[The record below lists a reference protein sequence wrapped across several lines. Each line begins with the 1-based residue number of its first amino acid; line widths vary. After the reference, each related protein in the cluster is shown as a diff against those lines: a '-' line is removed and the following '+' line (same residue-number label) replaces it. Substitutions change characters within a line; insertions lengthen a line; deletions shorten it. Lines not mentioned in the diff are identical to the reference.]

1 MCISASVSRGGN
13 AWPIFTQ
20 RIKKRNETTSTM
32 NRIPCSFNHFSDGR
46 EVQISGGSANRSRLG
61 NHRRPNVVRFQAGHK
76 RSGLRGKFRDND
88 KTERERERGRGKKEK
103 EKIKEEKGEGRKEE
117 KGSWRNRGRRCP
129 RFVNPRHVK

>member
-1 MCISASVSRGGN
+1 
-13 AWPIFTQ
+13 
-20 RIKKRNETTSTM
+20 M
-32 NRIPCSFNHFSDGR
+32 NRIPCSFNHFSDERGTNF
-46 EVQISGGSANRSRLG
+46 GGSANRSRLG

-88 KTERERERGRGKKEK
+88 KTERERKREGKKEK
-103 EKIKEEKGEGRKEE
+103 EKIKEEKGERRKEE

>member
-1 MCISASVSRGGN
+1 
-13 AWPIFTQ
+13 
-20 RIKKRNETTSTM
+20 M

-76 RSGLRGKFRDND
+76 RSGLRGKFGDND
-88 KTERERERGRGKKEK
+88 KTERERERKKEGKKEK